1 MRSHL
6 HFSNKR
12 KGGHEISI
20 DNTQVTFFARRF
32 EEKESEFNLT
42 EFEKGATGPTDR
54 KKRNRTMKNSKESS
68 ATCPV
73 MKPFTKSKAELV
85 LKEVEVSVVAESIKS
100 IKQGRMNTKILEKSY
115 KNLTKI

>member
-1 MRSHL
+1 
-6 HFSNKR
+6 
-12 KGGHEISI
+12 
-20 DNTQVTFFARRF
+20 
-32 EEKESEFNLT
+32 
-42 EFEKGATGPTDR
+42 
-54 KKRNRTMKNSKESS
+54 
-68 ATCPV
+68 